1 MSIPLKIQ
9 ALHLIY
15 LALIETKL
23 IAKQSRKPTLLASSL
38 LLLAILS
45 SAGRVVRAQTPPP
58 GTSSQ
63 AQGAVTSP
71 APAKTPSPGGAG
83 GAPVDSN
90 TYMIGP
96 SDVLYIRV
104 WIAGE
109 CSGPVAVHQ
118 DG

>member
-9 ALHLIY
+9 ALHLNY

-83 GAPVDSN
+83 GRFEYLYDRPERCPVHSRLER
-90 TYMIGP
+90 G
-96 SDVLYIRV
+96 
-104 WIAGE
+104 
-109 CSGPVAVHQ
+109 
-118 DG
+118 